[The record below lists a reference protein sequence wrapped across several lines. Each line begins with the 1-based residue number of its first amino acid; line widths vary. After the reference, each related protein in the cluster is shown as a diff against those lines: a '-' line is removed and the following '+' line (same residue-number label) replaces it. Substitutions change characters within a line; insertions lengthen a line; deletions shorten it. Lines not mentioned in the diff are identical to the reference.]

1 MNGYLGAVSFQ
12 FVMTWYFV
20 FLNACIIYFSFGSIY
35 TMIYITKDIKVHL
48 KAMNDSVKNSRRQS
62 QAVEQL
68 SSCARLHSQA
78 KQLRDSPTFYHN
90 LFILY
95 TIFYRNHFKLNLSLE
110 LKMVDFRLASEYSDM
125 IQPSNMVFFTWC
137 ILEIC
142 TKMSY
147 LQVQMV

>member
-48 KAMNDSVKNSRRQS
+48 NAMNDSVRNCKSQS
-62 QAVEQL
+62 KAVEQL

-78 KQLRDSPTFYHN
+78 KQLRGRPFFYHN
-90 LFILY
+90 LF
-95 TIFYRNHFKLNLSLE
+95 KLNSSLE
-110 LKMVDFRLASEYSDM
+110 LKLVDFRLASEYSDM